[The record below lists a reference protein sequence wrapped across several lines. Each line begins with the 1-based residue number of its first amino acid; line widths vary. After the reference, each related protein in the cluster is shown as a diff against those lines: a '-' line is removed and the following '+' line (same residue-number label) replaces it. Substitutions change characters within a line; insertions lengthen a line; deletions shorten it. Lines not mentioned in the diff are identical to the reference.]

1 VTSSTSTD
9 ITEANVSDAEF
20 GARFLA
26 YVEERVAYHTAEL
39 AKLNELRELWAA
51 RLTPQEVHDEQP
63 G

>member
-1 VTSSTSTD
+1 MTSSSTD
-9 ITEANVSDAEF
+9 ITEADVSDAEF

-26 YVEERVAYHTAEL
+26 YIEERVAYHTAEL

-51 RLTPQEVHDEQP
+51 RQTPQEVRDERA